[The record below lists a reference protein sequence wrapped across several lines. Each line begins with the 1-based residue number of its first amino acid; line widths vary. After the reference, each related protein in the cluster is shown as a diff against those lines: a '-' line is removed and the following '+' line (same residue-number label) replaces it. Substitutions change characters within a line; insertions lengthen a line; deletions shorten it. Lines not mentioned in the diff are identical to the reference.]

1 MQRFV
6 GNSLPKDGNHQTLLP
21 PSSLANGHDRQTR
34 ETTSALRRKLSAFT
48 YLTGEEMSRLDTL
61 ERRPRSIRANREF
74 ICSDH
79 HDHRAYILN
88 KGWVYTYKLLA
99 DGSRQVLSF
108 HLPGDFIALNRV
120 VLRTWNRGAVALTD
134 IEVCEIQPQDVTEI
148 LHAQPKLASAILWAL
163 SRDTAIAEEHLV
175 DLGRRSALV
184 RTAHFLIELGAR
196 LRLVGLASED
206 GYHCPINQS
215 LLADA
220 LGISA
225 IHLNRVLRQLREK
238 GCLTFR
244 HGYVSL
250 DNPQRLMSLA
260 QYDGSH
266 LDQDIE
272 PALV

>member
-1 MQRFV
+1 MRRLV
-6 GNSLPKDGNHQTLLP
+6 ENSLTKDGKH
-21 PSSLANGHDRQTR
+21 SLFSRSNLASGNGPQPQKTP
-34 ETTSALRRKLSAFT
+34 SALRKKLSAFT
-48 YLTGEEMSRLDTL
+48 YLTGEELDRINAL
-61 ERRPRSIRANREF
+61 EQRPRTIQAGREF

-79 HDHRAYILN
+79 HDQRAYILN

-134 IEVCEIQPQDVTEI
+134 IEVCEIQPRDITDV
-148 LHAQPKLASAILWAL
+148 LHTQPKLATAILWAL

-225 IHLNRVLRQLREK
+225 IHLNRILRQLREK

-244 HGYVSL
+244 QGYVSL

-260 QYDGSH
+260 QYDGGY